1 MSFCGASY
9 WGVVNSRE
17 DGVPLK
23 ADFLAAL
30 LPLLCI
36 PAFFS
41 LFTGL
46 YKWYKN
52 DFLAFYSPRYYLI
65 HSDQIANNFR
75 KDDDWKI
82 SRGVY
87 LFVGMGMLLLFGAVA
102 AVIVTIR
109 PWTVSKFCVT
119 WDISNL
125 AFLYNRLYFMYH
137 LYTGWSCW
145 PPCYSVPCICYWG
158 HPLLDI

>member
-1 MSFCGASY
+1 MHSCI
-9 WGVVNSRE
+9 
-17 DGVPLK
+17 
-23 ADFLAAL
+23 FLTVHRA
-30 LPLLCI
+30 I
-36 PAFFS
+36 QMVQK
-41 LFTGL
+41 G
-46 YKWYKN
+46 
-52 DFLAFYSPRYYLI
+52 FLAFYSTPYFLI

-119 WDISNL
+119 GDISNL
-125 AFLYNRLYFMYH
+125 AFLYNRL
-137 LYTGWSCW
+137 
-145 PPCYSVPCICYWG
+145 
-158 HPLLDI
+158 